1 MNMATIN
8 TAIRLNDMMSAPIR
22 HIINAMDGMLSTWN
36 ELESSTRRGL
46 NVKGVESVRA
56 NLKLASQSLEDM
68 KNEQEKFNRLVDN
81 GSNAMDGLVGKIM
94 GAVGAYVGIQKLV
107 NLSDDYIQTQAR
119 LSTIAENGD
128 VEALFDKITAS
139 ANRSRAS
146 ISATADMV
154 AKLRIRAGDAFT
166 SNDETVLFAETLNKM
181 FAIAGTSRSEMA
193 SASLQLTQALGSG
206 VLRGEEFNAIFEAAP
221 NIMQTVADYM
231 GKPIGQLRQMAADG
245 EITAAVVKNALLSTA
260 TEVDEQFKDMPMT
273 WAQVWTGIMN
283 GLYYASI
290 PLLEAINWMA
300 QNWSVLQPIVLGVAA
315 AVGLYTA
322 ALLINKGIQ
331 TASAIATTVKTI
343 ASIAHGA
350 AITAEMVATT
360 GMTKA
365 QLAFNAALYACPLT
379 WVILIIIAVITIIY
393 AVVAAINKCRKT
405 SISAIGVITGALSVA
420 AAFVGNLFVSLI
432 NQTLDVFAVLWNFI
446 AAFANFFANVLTD
459 PVGAVARL
467 FFDLVDC
474 VLGLLQTLAGG
485 IDALFGT
492 NLAGAVQGW
501 RDSLGSW
508 VDDTFGK
515 GVEVVPKVDASGMHL
530 DRFEYGNAWDAGYN
544 WGEGVEDSIGGAFG
558 GGLTDSYS
566 MDKLIG
572 SMGEVPAIGDIAA
585 NTGDT
590 ADALDVTNE
599 NLKYMRDLAEQDAI
613 NRFTTAEIRVE
624 MTNNNSISSNMDLDG
639 VVDYM
644 VIGVQEALERT
655 AEGVHA

>member
-1 MNMATIN
+1 MAN
-8 TAIRLNDMMSAPIR
+8 
-22 HIINAMDGMLSTWN
+22 
-36 ELESSTRRGL
+36 
-46 NVKGVESVRA
+46 
-56 NLKLASQSLEDM
+56 
-68 KNEQEKFNRLVDN
+68 
-81 GSNAMDGLVGKIM
+81 
-94 GAVGAYVGIQKLV
+94 
-107 NLSDDYIQTQAR
+107 
-119 LSTIAENGD
+119 
-128 VEALFDKITAS
+128 
-139 ANRSRAS
+139 
-146 ISATADMV
+146 
-154 AKLRIRAGDAFT
+154 
-166 SNDETVLFAETLNKM
+166 
-181 FAIAGTSRSEMA
+181 
-193 SASLQLTQALGSG
+193 
-206 VLRGEEFNAIFEAAP
+206 
-221 NIMQTVADYM
+221 
-231 GKPIGQLRQMAADG
+231 
-245 EITAAVVKNALLSTA
+245 
-260 TEVDEQFKDMPMT
+260 
-273 WAQVWTGIMN
+273 
-283 GLYYASI
+283 
-290 PLLEAINWMA
+290 
-300 QNWSVLQPIVLGVAA
+300 NWSVLQPIVLGVAT

-322 ALLINKGIQ
+322 ALLINKGVQ
-331 TASAIATTVKTI
+331 LASTIATTMKTI

-446 AAFANFFANVLTD
+446 AAFVNFFANVFTD

-501 RDSLGSW
+501 RDSLGGW

-530 DRFEYGNAWDAGYN
+530 DRFEYGNAWDAGYK

-558 GGLTDSYS
+558 GGLADSYS
-566 MDKLIG
+566 MDNLIA

-590 ADALDVTNE
+590 ADALDTTNE
-599 NLKYMRDLAEQDAI
+599 NLKYLRDIAEQEAV
-613 NRFTTAEIRVE
+613 NRFTTAEVRVE
-624 MTNNNSISSNMDLDG
+624 MTNHNSISSNMDLDG
-639 VVDYM
+639 VVDY
-644 VIGVQEALERT
+644 VVTGVQEALERT

>member
-1 MNMATIN
+1 MATIN